1 MAFRFRK
8 LPVYKEAVKFRKE
21 IKEMAKEYFPKE
33 ELYILFSQIVRAADS
48 IVLNIAEGT
57 DRGTDLD
64 FARFL
69 NTALTSLNE
78 VVACLDLA
86 LEDNYISWNIH
97 QEFLGKA
104 EELAGQLTA
113 FRKSLLD
120 NPTK

>member
-8 LPVYKEAVKFRKE
+8 FPVYKEAVKFRRE

-33 ELYILFSQIVRAADS
+33 ELYVLFSQIVRAADS
-48 IVLNIAEGT
+48 IVLNIAEGS
-57 DRGTDLD
+57 DRGTDID

-69 NTALTSLNE
+69 NTSLTSLNE

-86 LEDNYISWNIH
+86 LEDQYIGSEIH
-97 QEFLGKA
+97 EEFLVRA
-104 EELAGQLTA
+104 EKLANQLTA

-120 NPTK
+120 NPKK